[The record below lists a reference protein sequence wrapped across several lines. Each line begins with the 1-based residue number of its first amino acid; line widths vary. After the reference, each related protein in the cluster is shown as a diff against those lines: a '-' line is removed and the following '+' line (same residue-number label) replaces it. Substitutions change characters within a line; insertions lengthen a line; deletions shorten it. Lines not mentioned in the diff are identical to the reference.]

1 MGNAN
6 NLRSALTPTDCV
18 RFVLRRHPLLCF
30 FLLALGLSR
39 VYELPVS
46 RFLHLPFLP
55 WSLSAPIIGPTLAAF
70 LMTLVTEGRAGVL
83 RLLRRCL
90 HWRVGL
96 RLLRTAGDERQHH
109 PKQGPAAIH
118 RVCPGA
124 SVAERSSPQRAAS
137 AITGL
142 QPAQRSRAWRWLQ

>member
-6 NLRSALTPTDCV
+6 NLRSALTPTDRV

-30 FLLALGLSR
+30 FLLALGLSW
-39 VYELPVS
+39 VYELPVF

-83 RLLRRCL
+83 RLLRRCVS
-90 HWRVGL
+90 WRVGVQWYL
-96 RLLRTAGDERQHH
+96 FALLGIF
-109 PKQGPAAIH
+109 AI
-118 RVCPGA
+118 VLL
-124 SVAERSSPQRAAS
+124 SFLS
-137 AITGL
+137 ARRGNGGGI
-142 QPAQRSRAWRWLQ
+142 